1 MQYVDNVVYSSPL
14 FIGLQASPEYQM
26 LQDSSS
32 CYESLALHL
41 GRKRKEAE
49 YTLGFWKTFPGK
61 MTVSPPAIAG
71 PTSQPLSAPPFL

>member
-1 MQYVDNVVYSSPL
+1 MAYTPPPPL
-14 FIGLQASPEYQM
+14 VIALQASPEYQK

-61 MTVSPPAIAG
+61 MTVVPF
-71 PTSQPLSAPPFL
+71 TVLQQPLSAPHWLLTAALQ